1 MSREDY
7 SQFNKR
13 FLMTDYRN
21 LDPNR
26 PRKVGIYA
34 RVSTQHEAQIH
45 ALKNQLQWYGE
56 ELKKHPNW
64 TVVDYYID
72 EGITGTQ
79 AKKRPNFLRMIADA
93 EDGKID
99 LIVTREVSRFSRNT
113 KETLEY
119 TQNLEAIGVEIYFI
133 SQGLW
138 SMSDHGKQGL
148 YFLAYFAEKESQST
162 SDRVKAGQQISR
174 DNKELYGNG
183 NILGY
188 ELVKRE
194 GQSNTYAVVPEEA
207 ETVQMIFDLYLDNYG
222 FTKIAHILTE
232 RRRKNASGVIKWNAQ
247 NIRRII
253 QNATYTGRIGYNK
266 SRSSGFLTQKRINNL
281 DLSTF
286 EYVLGDFEPIIT
298 WEQWEKAQEVRESK
312 TTRTSKGRDAHIVGK
327 QVSKDIWV
335 QKLRCPCGCGF
346 RRDKWYTY
354 ANGSHSYGYT
364 CYKQLNEGSKKRREQ
379 TGLDTEGFCD
389 TPMIAAW
396 KMDSMAQAVVQQL
409 WTDQNESLQIA
420 VELVKQF
427 YKEADSGKQVNRN
440 AIQNQIDRLKKRISG
455 YVEMRADG
463 DLTKEEYTA
472 KRSQAEAEISKLQ
485 AELAEPEEAD
495 HAEREAKLNS
505 IIATLKSLVQTEGGK
520 VDDNL
525 IKRFIAKVVPV
536 GNNTFEWYI
545 DLDKKHHA
553 KAVLSTTGRKNNST
567 IKLEE
572 IFAISPSLSQFL
584 PLFQNSPL
592 SATSHRLLSRAKIGP
607 ITQ

>member
-7 SQFNKR
+7 SQFNQR
-13 FLMTDYRN
+13 FLRTDYRN

-26 PRKVGIYA
+26 PRRVGIYA

-45 ALKNQLQWYGE
+45 ALKNQLQWYDE
-56 ELKKHPNW
+56 HIKKHPNW

-119 TQNLEAIGVEIYFI
+119 TQNLESIGVEIYFI
-133 SQGLW
+133 SQEIW
-138 SMSDHGKQGL
+138 SMTEHGKQAL

-162 SDRVKAGQQISR
+162 SARVKAGQAISR
-174 DNKELYGNG
+174 ENKELYGNG

-188 ELVKRE
+188 ELVKRA
-194 GQSNTYAVVPEEA
+194 GQSNTYAVIHDEA
-207 ETVQMIFDLYLDNYG
+207 ETVRMIFDLYLGNYG

-266 SRSSGFLTQKRINNL
+266 SRSSSFLTQKRINNL

-298 WEQWEKAQEVRESK
+298 WEQWERAQAIRESK
-312 TTRTSKGRDAHIVGK
+312 TTRTGNGKDARIVGK
-327 QVSKDIWV
+327 QVSRDIWV
-335 QKLRCPCGCGF
+335 QKMRCPCGCGF
-346 RRDKWYTY
+346 KKDKWYTY
-354 ANGSHSYGYT
+354 ADGSHSYGYT
-364 CYKQLNEGSKKRREQ
+364 CYKQLNEGSKKRREKA
-379 TGLDTEGFCD
+379 GLDTEGFCD

-396 KMDSMAQAVVQQL
+396 KMDCMAQEVMQQL
-409 WTDQNESLQIA
+409 WTDQNESLQVAI
-420 VELVKQF
+420 ELVKQF
-427 YKEADSGKQVNRN
+427 YKEDDSSKQVNRN
-440 AIQNQIDRLKKRISG
+440 AIQNQIDRLKKRING

-472 KRSQAEAEISKLQ
+472 KRSQAEAEISKLE

-505 IIATLKSLVQTEGGK
+505 IIATLKSLVQTKDGK
-520 VDDNL
+520 VDENI

-553 KAVLSTTGRKNNST
+553 KAILSTTGRKNNST

-572 IFAISPSLSQFL
+572 ISAISPSFSAFL

-592 SATSHRLLSRAKIGP
+592 SATSHRLPSRANG
-607 ITQ
+607 

>member
-7 SQFNKR
+7 SQFNHR
-13 FLMTDYRN
+13 FLRTDYRN
-21 LDPNR
+21 FDPNR

-45 ALKNQLQWYGE
+45 ALKNQLQWYE
-56 ELKKHPNW
+56 EQQQKHPNW
-64 TVVDYYID
+64 DVVDYYID

-79 AKKRPNFLRMIADA
+79 AKKRPQFLRMISDA

-119 TQNLEAIGVEIYFI
+119 IQNLEEIGVEIYFI
-133 SQGLW
+133 NQGIW
-138 SMSDHGKQGL
+138 TFSDHGKQAL

-162 SDRVKAGQQISR
+162 SDRVKAGQAISR
-174 DNKELYGNG
+174 ANKELYGNG

-188 ELVKRE
+188 ELVKRA
-194 GQSNTYAVVPEEA
+194 GQSNTYAIVPDEA
-207 ETVQMIFDLYLDNYG
+207 ETVKMIFDLYLENNG
-222 FTKIAHILTE
+222 FTKIAYILTE
-232 RRRKNASGVIKWNAQ
+232 RRRKNASGIIKWNAQ
-247 NIRRII
+247 NVRRII

-281 DLSTF
+281 DMSTF
-286 EYVLGDFEPIIT
+286 EYVEGDFEPIIT
-298 WEQWEKAQEVRESK
+298 WEQWERAQEIRESK
-312 TTRTSKGRDAHIVGK
+312 TTRTSKGQEVRVVGK
-327 QVSKDIWV
+327 PVSKDIWV
-335 QKLRCPCGCGF
+335 QKMRCPCGCGF

-354 ANGSHSYGYT
+354 ANGTHSYGYT
-364 CYKQLNEGSKKRREQ
+364 CYKQLNEGSKKRREKD
-379 TGLDTEGFCD
+379 GLDTEGYCD

-396 KMDSMAQAVVQQL
+396 KMDCMAQEVMQQL
-409 WTDQNESLQIA
+409 WTDKNESLQIA
-420 VELVKQF
+420 IELLKQF

-463 DLTKEEYTA
+463 DLSKEEYAA
-472 KRSQAEAEISKLQ
+472 KRSQAEAEIETLQ
-485 AELAEPEEAD
+485 AELTKPEEAD
-495 HAEREAKLNS
+495 HAERDAKLNS
-505 IIATLKSLVQTEGGK
+505 IIETLKALLQTKDGK
-520 VDDNL
+520 VDENL
-525 IKRFIAKVVPV
+525 IKHFIAKVVPV
-536 GNNTFEWYI
+536 GDNTFEWYI

-572 IFAISPSLSQFL
+572 IAAISPSFSAFL

-592 SATSHRLLSRAKIGP
+592 STTSHRLPSRVNGL
-607 ITQ
+607 T

>member
-7 SQFNKR
+7 SQFNQR
-13 FLMTDYRN
+13 FLRTDYRN

-26 PRKVGIYA
+26 PRRVGIYA

-45 ALKNQLQWYGE
+45 ALKNQLQWYDE
-56 ELKKHPNW
+56 HIKKHPNW

-119 TQNLEAIGVEIYFI
+119 TQNLESIGVEIYFI
-133 SQGLW
+133 SQEIW
-138 SMSDHGKQGL
+138 SMTEHGKQAL

-162 SDRVKAGQQISR
+162 SARVKAGQAISR
-174 DNKELYGNG
+174 ENKELYGNG

-188 ELVKRE
+188 ELVKRA
-194 GQSNTYAVVPEEA
+194 GQSNTYAVIHDEA
-207 ETVQMIFDLYLDNYG
+207 ETVRMIFDLYLGNYG

-298 WEQWEKAQEVRESK
+298 WEQWERAQAIRESK
-312 TTRTSKGRDAHIVGK
+312 TTRTGNGKDARIVGK
-327 QVSKDIWV
+327 QVSRDIWV
-335 QKLRCPCGCGF
+335 QKMRCPCGCGF
-346 RRDKWYTY
+346 KKDKWYTY
-354 ANGSHSYGYT
+354 ADGSHSYGYT
-364 CYKQLNEGSKKRREQ
+364 CYKQLNEGSKKRREKA
-379 TGLDTEGFCD
+379 GLDTEGFCD

-396 KMDSMAQAVVQQL
+396 KMDCMAQEVMQQL

-420 VELVKQF
+420 IEMVKQF
-427 YKEADSGKQVNRN
+427 YQEADSGKQVNRN

-472 KRSQAEAEISKLQ
+472 KRSQAEAEIGKLE

-495 HAEREAKLNS
+495 HAERNAKLNS
-505 IIATLKSLVQTEGGK
+505 IIATLKSLVQTKDGK
-520 VDDNL
+520 VDENI

-553 KAVLSTTGRKNNST
+553 KAILSTTGRKNNST

-572 IFAISPSLSQFL
+572 ISAISPSFSAFL

-592 SATSHRLLSRAKIGP
+592 SATSHRPLSRADRSIV
-607 ITQ
+607 T